1 MIHTA
6 RRFALIRLVAHCCL
20 TAGVLLASCQRPA
33 DLDKA
38 RIAVD
43 SAQAAQRADS
53 LARTAIADSLS
64 DGHHTYRDA
73 QGRLYMEGD
82 FLNKQ
87 RQGVWTSYGENGRVM
102 SRNEYSAGKLD
113 GLTTVFQEN
122 GALKYSGENK
132 EGHPVGEWRFFDAT
146 GGLAKTVVF
155 DSIGRQVR

>member
-1 MIHTA
+1 MA
-6 RRFALIRLVAHCCL
+6 ALVF
-20 TAGVLLASCQRPA
+20 LASCQRPA

-43 SAQAAQRADS
+43 SAQTTQRADS
-53 LARTAIADSLS
+53 IAKMAITDSLR

-102 SRNEYSAGKLD
+102 SRNEYSAGKLE

-122 GALKYSGENK
+122 GALKYSGDNND
-132 EGHPVGEWRFFDAT
+132 GHPVGEWRFFDAT

-155 DSIGRQVR
+155 DSTGRQVR